1 MKPFPKKFFPLLLI
15 YLKIFKGQVVT
26 FVSLMLLASV
36 LYNLNIRLFSEIIG
50 AIKLDNPDSFQ
61 NALTFVYWFACCSFA
76 AIIAKHYAKYFTD
89 THFLIPVKSR
99 MEKDLFSYLLGHS
112 YEFITSRQ
120 SGMLIAQKNDV
131 KQLPEILSRFTWDL
145 ESIFDI
151 LVKTVLLALI
161 SPLLGIGYFVLG
173 VMVIFPGRHF
183 SKMLAKANKISAKT
197 SAIVS
202 GRILDTVNN
211 LELVKQFDNIEYE
224 KQRLKPLWKQEYD
237 NTVRALVIFF
247 KQFTAIGIAVS
258 VSSFLLLVAAAY
270 FWSKGE
276 ITTADVVFILITLTG
291 GLNQIAM
298 LFDNMQHHKVQMAKI
313 EQGLEPFAVAHGIV
327 DMKNAKTLKVKKGE
341 IEFSDVTFAYAGK
354 RKPVLKNF
362 NLTIHPHEKVGI
374 VGESGSGKTT
384 LINLLQRAYE
394 IKSGNILI
402 DGQNISAVTQ
412 ESLHQNISLIPQD
425 TVMFNRSIAENIAF
439 GVPNN
444 RISIRQVKD
453 AAQKAYADDFI
464 MAKEN
469 DYESFAG
476 DRGCQLSGGERQRI
490 AIARAIL
497 KKAPILILDE
507 ATSALDSE
515 SEQIINKAIANVI
528 RNQTVIA
535 IAHRLSTL
543 KNMDRILVMHKGEI
557 IEEGT
562 FNELIAKGGKFAKLY
577 FAEQKKHR
585 GKNV

>member
-1 MKPFPKKFFPLLLI
+1 
-15 YLKIFKGQVVT
+15 
-26 FVSLMLLASV
+26 MLLGSV
-36 LYNLNIRLFSEIIG
+36 LYNLNIRLFSKIIG
-50 AIKLDNPDSFQ
+50 AIKLDNRDSYK
-61 NALTFVYWFACCSFA
+61 NALTFVYWFAGCSFA
-76 AIIAKHYAKYFTD
+76 AIIAEHYAKYFTAA
-89 THFLIPVKSR
+89 HFLVPVKSR

-112 YEFITSRQ
+112 YEFITSKQ

-131 KQLPEILSRFTWDL
+131 KQLPEMLNRFTWSLDA
-145 ESIFDI
+145 IFDI
-151 LVKTVLLALI
+151 LVKTVLFALI
-161 SPLLGIGYFVLG
+161 SPLIGIGYLVLG
-173 VMVIFPGRHF
+173 IMIIFPGKYF
-183 SKMLAKANKISAKT
+183 NKMLAKANKISAKT

-224 KQRLKPLWKQEYD
+224 KQRLKPLLKQEYD
-237 NTVRALVIFF
+237 NTVKAAVLFF
-247 KQFTAIGIAVS
+247 KQFTAVGVAVS
-258 VSSFLLLVAAAY
+258 FSSFLLLVTAVY

-276 ITTADVVFILITLTG
+276 ITTADAVFILITLTG
-291 GLNQIAM
+291 GLNQIGAI
-298 LFDNMQHHKVQMAKI
+298 FDSMQQYKVQIAKI

-327 DMKNAKTLKVKKGE
+327 DRKNAKVLKVKKGE
-341 IEFSDVTFAYAGK
+341 IKFSDVTFTYTGK
-354 RKPVLKNF
+354 RKLVLKNF

-402 DGQNISAVTQ
+402 DGQSISAVTQ

-425 TVMFNRSIAENIAF
+425 TVMFNRSIAKNIAF
-439 GVPNN
+439 GVLNTHATMK
-444 RISIRQVKD
+444 QVKN

-497 KKAPILILDE
+497 KNAPILILDE

-515 SEQIINKAIANVI
+515 SEQIINKALTNVI

-543 KNMDRILVMHKGEI
+543 KNMDRIIVMDKGKI
-557 IEEGT
+557 SEEGT

-577 FAEQKKHR
+577 FAEQKKR
-585 GKNV
+585 GGKNV